1 MNRYHLLVT
10 SMLIAHQVVVAQD
23 LVATPAQTSQI
34 NAVIESYSAAREGRD
49 TTLLKKILTPD
60 VDQLV
65 SSGEWRTGIAS
76 AVQGMLASSA
86 AAPGTRTLT
95 VDKLRLIATG
105 VAIVDCRYEIRNS
118 NGTTRK
124 MWSSFVVRQYN
135 GEWRI
140 AAIRNML
147 PAGN

>member
-1 MNRYHLLVT
+1 
-10 SMLIAHQVVVAQD
+10 MLIAHQVVVAQD
-23 LVATPAQTSQI
+23 LEATAAQTSQI
-34 NAVIESYSAAREGRD
+34 NAVIESYSTAREGRD

-124 MWSSFVVRQYN
+124 MWSSFVVRLYN

-147 PAGN
+147 PAGG